1 MSYADITLI
10 SGSDPAEFALSKSTE
25 VSIHNLCEDVDGN
38 PAATTLS
45 CDEGLFATEEA
56 TFPMKIEA
64 GETVY
69 VRVLDSED
77 KQYYY
82 TDPSIPE
89 LAVRGGRIRV

>member
-10 SGSDPAEFALSKSTE
+10 SGADPAEFALSKSTE
-25 VSIHNLCEDVDGN
+25 VSIHNACEDVDGN

-45 CDEGLFATEEA
+45 CDDGLFSSEGA

-69 VRVLDSED
+69 VRVLDPED

-82 TDPSIPE
+82 TDPSLQE
-89 LAVRGGRIRV
+89 LALRGGRIKV